1 MCWTY
6 TNVDKLEKT
15 AMFIESA
22 VGTGKSNSRRGGNN
36 KMKVSHVMPCSVNL
50 LTVATKLERE
60 AITASA
66 MFISEN
72 PPLLVISIH
81 KDTKTHELIEES
93 EQFVLNIASTHQTKL
108 AKKLGHEK
116 AADKFKEFGIET
128 EKAATVDASI
138 IKGSFASIECKVV
151 TSLSVS
157 HFTLYVAEVID
168 FVRSEDLSPMVW
180 DMDRYYA
187 LGVELT

>member
-1 MCWTY
+1 
-6 TNVDKLEKT
+6 
-15 AMFIESA
+15 MFIESA
-22 VGTGKSNSRRGGNN
+22 ESTGNSNLRRGGNN

-66 MFISEN
+66 MFISET
-72 PPLLVISIH
+72 PPLLVVSIH
-81 KDTKTHELIEES
+81 KDTTTHELIEES
-93 EQFVLNIASTHQTKL
+93 EQFVLNIASTHQVIL

-116 AADKFKEFGIET
+116 AADKFKEFAIET
-128 EKAATVDASI
+128 EKAATVDASK

-157 HFTLYVAEVID
+157 HFTLFVAEVID
-168 FVRSEDLSPMVW
+168 FVRNEDLSPMVW

>member
-1 MCWTY
+1 
-6 TNVDKLEKT
+6 
-15 AMFIESA
+15 
-22 VGTGKSNSRRGGNN
+22 
-36 KMKVSHVMPCSVNL
+36 MPCSVNL
-50 LTVATKLERE
+50 LTVATKLERQ

-72 PPLLVISIH
+72 PPLLVVSIH
-81 KDTKTHELIEES
+81 KDTTTHELIEES
-93 EQFVLNIASTHQTKL
+93 GHFVLNIASTGQMKL

-116 AADKFKEFGIET
+116 VADKFKEFGIET
-128 EKAATVDASI
+128 EKAATVDAPI
-138 IKGSFASIECKVV
+138 IKGSFASVECKVI

-168 FVRSEDLSPMVW
+168 FVINEGLSPMVW

-187 LGVELT
+187 LGLELT